1 MVAMIQLVFPSS
13 VDTPSD
19 WFVEL
24 NFVRVCRSTYTNK
37 CQGLGL
43 NSRTI
48 DGIITFWCRLPMET
62 IGNQECASCL
72 MPYTSSYGVMGHRG
86 SLPGKMLRMR
96 E

>member
-48 DGIITFWCRLPMET
+48 DGVIIFM
-62 IGNQECASCL
+62 
-72 MPYTSSYGVMGHRG
+72 V
-86 SLPGKMLRMR
+86 
-96 E
+96 